1 MQEASFDPTR
11 PTAMKLHVDPAE
23 TPAPDPAGLKV
34 RIAEQVRVDSRERH
48 ALTPEH
54 AVRRLAPGLPRE
66 QLAALLSEMAAEGRY
81 GDIKAIVAPS
91 GRVYLFSEAHLIALE
106 AQERGRAEEAK
117 LAMVERIR
125 ADSRKVA
132 LTPVADL
139 DPLVPGADP
148 ARRDALLAELQAD
161 ERFRDIRTVT
171 GPGGERYCHS
181 DAFVSGTYSQ
191 IMMRAKT
198 RDACLGIAELV
209 RERSRTLP
217 KPTRLT
223 TFEDPVFGIDPG
235 RLEAAVEETLS
246 RPEYADI
253 KRLVH
258 PETGGVYLYSDRF
271 LAPQQAF
278 LIMDWDEVG
287 AARNP

>member
-11 PTAMKLHVDPAE
+11 PTAMKLHVDAAE
-23 TPAPDPAGLKV
+23 TPAPDPAELKA
-34 RIAEQVRVDSRERH
+34 RIAELVRADSRDRR
-48 ALTPEH
+48 ALTEEP

-81 GDIKAIVAPS
+81 GDIKAVVAPS

-106 AQERGRAEEAK
+106 AQERGRAAEAK

-125 ADSRKVA
+125 ADSRKIA

-161 ERFRDIRTVT
+161 ERFKDIRTVT
-171 GPGGERYCHS
+171 GPGGERYYHS
-181 DAFVSGTYSQ
+181 DAFVSGSYSQ
-191 IMMRAKT
+191 IMMRART

-209 RERSRTLP
+209 P

-223 TFEDPVFGIDPG
+223 TFEDPVFGIDPA
-235 RLEAAVEETLS
+235 RLEASVQETLS

-271 LAPQQAF
+271 LDPQQAF